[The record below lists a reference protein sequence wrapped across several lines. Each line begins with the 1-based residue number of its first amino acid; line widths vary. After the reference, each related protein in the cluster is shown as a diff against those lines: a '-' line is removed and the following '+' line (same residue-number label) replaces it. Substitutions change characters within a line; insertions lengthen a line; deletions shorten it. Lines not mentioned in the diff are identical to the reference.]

1 MGPRNRSC
9 IHRASGPIEIEVP
22 KRHDCTGSERNS
34 RGRHHFKFIMYEGD
48 QYYYRVSRKRREVV
62 EAREEVRRL
71 GRRLPFRMRTP
82 SKK

>member
-9 IHRASGPIEIEVP
+9 IHRASGPIEIKVP
-22 KRHDCTGSERNS
+22 KRHDCTGFERNVEKETS
-34 RGRHHFKFIMYEGD
+34 TTTGFQEASEKW
-48 QYYYRVSRKRREVV
+48 QRREKK
-62 EAREEVRRL
+62 VRRL